1 MEQKVLDRINKE
13 IERIDKKENHIYFFV
28 IDTKGTPSG
37 SLEYIYK
44 LAKFVKDDGYN
55 VSMMYQVSDGEE
67 FVGVGDWLG
76 EEYASMEH
84 LNVSDKNTEVSVSPS
99 DILFIPEI
107 FAQIMVQ
114 TKKMPCKRIAI
125 LQNFD
130 YMVEQMPFSVQW
142 GDLGV
147 LDCITNTHYN
157 KQLLLSVFPYVK
169 TTVITPYIDKMFGTT
184 SEPKKMII
192 NIVAKNQTDINRII
206 KPFYWKHPSFKWVSF
221 RDLRDLPKEKFAEAL
236 REAAVTIYVDEYA
249 SFGYTALEAIKSGNI
264 VIAKSTENELPWAVS
279 DGNYNDSVIW
289 FDSFNEIDK
298 MIASVVRSWI
308 TDKVPFKI
316 TDDGK
321 KVLEQYSEER
331 TKTEM
336 LNYIHDIIQKRKED
350 ISVLK
355 NVEEN

>member
-1 MEQKVLDRINKE
+1 
-13 IERIDKKENHIYFFV
+13 
-28 IDTKGTPSG
+28 
-37 SLEYIYK
+37 
-44 LAKFVKDDGYN
+44 
-55 VSMMYQVSDGEE
+55 
-67 FVGVGDWLG
+67 
-76 EEYASMEH
+76 
-84 LNVSDKNTEVSVSPS
+84 
-99 DILFIPEI
+99 
-107 FAQIMVQ
+107 
-114 TKKMPCKRIAI
+114 
-125 LQNFD
+125 
-130 YMVEQMPFSVQW
+130 
-142 GDLGV
+142 
-147 LDCITNTHYN
+147 
-157 KQLLLSVFPYVK
+157 
-169 TTVITPYIDKMFGTT
+169 
-184 SEPKKMII
+184 
-192 NIVAKNQTDINRII
+192 
-206 KPFYWKHPSFKWVSF
+206 VSF

-308 TDKVPFKI
+308 TDKVPSKI
-316 TDDGK
+316 TEDGK

-350 ISVLK
+350 ISILK